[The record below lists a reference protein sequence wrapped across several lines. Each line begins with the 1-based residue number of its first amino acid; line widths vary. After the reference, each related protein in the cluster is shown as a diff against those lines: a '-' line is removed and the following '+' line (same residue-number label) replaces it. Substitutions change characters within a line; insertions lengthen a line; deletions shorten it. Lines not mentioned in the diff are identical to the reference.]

1 MNYAI
6 ILSGGIG
13 SRMGLNRPKQYVETD
28 GRPIISHC
36 LAAFARNAR
45 TDAIIIGL
53 EDAWRAYVEQT
64 VSHLHIAKPVY
75 YAPAGET
82 RQYTIYHCLLKA
94 KEAGA
99 KSGDTVIIH
108 DAARP
113 LLKDQLINAC
123 YEACRE
129 GDGVLPVLPVKD
141 TIYYS
146 ADGSHIDRLMERD
159 KLWSGQ
165 APEAFVFGKY
175 LEAHN
180 KTPRERLLTI
190 KGSTEIAFLHGMNIK
205 LIPGDPMNFKITTPE
220 DLSNF
225 ISILHDK

>member
-13 SRMGLNRPKQYVETD
+13 SRMALDRPKQYVEIE
-28 GRPIISHC
+28 GMPVISHC
-36 LAAFARNAR
+36 LATFSANEH
-45 TDAIIIGL
+45 TDAIVVGL
-53 EDAWRAYVEQT
+53 EPSWEEYVRQT
-64 VSHLHIAKPVY
+64 VTRLNIRKPVY

-82 RQYTIYHCLLKA
+82 RQYTIYHCLLRLR
-94 KEAGA
+94 EVGAGPA
-99 KSGDTVIIH
+99 DTVIVH

-113 LLKDQLINAC
+113 LLSGRLIDAC
-123 YEACRE
+123 YQACLEA
-129 GDGVLPVLPVKD
+129 DGALPVLPVKD

-146 ADGSHIDRLMERD
+146 ADGQHIDRLMDRD
-159 KLWSGQ
+159 KLWAGQ

-175 LEAHN
+175 LEAHE
-180 KTPRERLLTI
+180 KTPREKLLAI
-190 KGSTEIAFLHGMNIK
+190 KGSTEIAYQQGMKVK

-225 ISILHDK
+225 ISILKNK